1 MRRLET
7 KDRDYSNTELSLCF
21 VRQLSLSLGGN
32 RGSAV
37 CGQAHSLCR
46 LEIDT

>member
-7 KDRDYSNTELSLCF
+7 KDQDFSNTELSLCF
-21 VRQLSLSLGGN
+21 VWQLSLSFGGN

-37 CGQAHSLCR
+37 CGHVHSLCL